1 MDCKNQKLSEG
12 SASTKKIKVNKTKY
26 KKQKFSMDS
35 ENQKLSEGQC
45 INQTYQSK

>member
-26 KKQKFSMDS
+26 KKAKKNYELQKPKTF
-35 ENQKLSEGQC
+35 
-45 INQTYQSK
+45 